1 MALAY
6 TALIKAETKT
16 AIRPSELNQL
26 ILDDIQKGYPHY
38 AINEAFKVNNKGI
51 ITYEVIIQEGK
62 NRLNLYYDDKGKFIR
77 KQLPVKA
84 RPAPLIKTK
93 QKGRAV

>member
-1 MALAY
+1 MALVY

-26 ILDDIQKGYPHY
+26 ILDDIQKNYPRY
-38 AINEAFKVNNKGI
+38 SINDAFKVNNKGV

-62 NRLNLYYDDKGKFIR
+62 DRLNLYYDDKGKFIR
-77 KQLPVKA
+77 KQLPVK
-84 RPAPLIKTK
+84 PKLAPLKKIRTK
-93 QKGRAV
+93 GKAV